1 MPCNSRALNFPAG
14 IYMCKVNNGNTR
26 TMREIWSKLPVKA
39 SLGRQ
44 WRLFRDLLLTLNE
57 FQALFRYFLC

>member
-1 MPCNSRALNFPAG
+1 
-14 IYMCKVNNGNTR
+14 
-26 TMREIWSKLPVKA
+26 MRERWSKLPIEA

-57 FQALFRYFLC
+57 FQALFRYILC